1 MTARVN
7 LLAAAP
13 DVMKVWT
20 GASLAIDGSLEPSL
34 IELHRPGHV
43 RSAAE
48 PPYNWHSVGSPERIG
63 LFSRNGG
70 AMERRLAAIFAADV
84 AGYSRLIGADEEGTL
99 ARLKAHRRELID
111 PTIAEHQ
118 GRIVKTTGDGV
129 LGEFASPVK
138 AVRCAIDVQHG
149 MAERNAGVPEAQR
162 IEFRIGINLGDVI
175 VEDDGDIYGDGVNVA
190 ARLEN
195 IAEPGTVYISR
206 TVRDFVDGT
215 PELVLEDLG
224 ERELKNIAKPVQV
237 FRIAPPGRAPRAPQ
251 AAAPAVPHKPSI
263 AVLPFTN
270 MSGDAEQEYFTD
282 GITEDLI
289 TDLSKI
295 SALFVIARNSSF
307 AYKGRSVKV
316 QEIGRDLG
324 VRFVL
329 EGSIR
334 KAGNRVRITAQLIDS
349 GSGGH
354 LWAERFDR
362 DLTDIFATQD
372 EVVEKIVAALA
383 VKLTRGEE
391 RRLHRRGTSNVEA
404 YESWLRARELLGRS
418 TRESVMQAKA
428 MHRRAIELDPN
439 FAAPHAGLSLAA
451 ISDYV
456 SDWAADPAQALNEAE
471 RWARRALELN
481 DQEPASH
488 MALGNVLLWR
498 RDHDG
503 ALAEFRRM
511 IELDPNFAQGH
522 TAMGLVLMYAGRA
535 AEALEPF
542 ATAMRLDPHYPSIVL
557 HFLAQANFSL
567 GNYEAAAKQLL
578 ERIARTPATD
588 SSRMLLSA
596 CYGHLGRIDE
606 ARAAWAEMLKVNP
619 DFSLAQR
626 ARVLPYKEPRDFQR
640 IADGLAKAG
649 LP

>member
-1 MTARVN
+1 
-7 LLAAAP
+7 
-13 DVMKVWT
+13 
-20 GASLAIDGSLEPSL
+20 
-34 IELHRPGHV
+34 
-43 RSAAE
+43 
-48 PPYNWHSVGSPERIG
+48 
-63 LFSRNGG
+63 
-70 AMERRLAAIFAADV
+70 MERRLAAIFAADV

-129 LGEFASPVK
+129 LAEFASPVK
-138 AVRCAIDVQHG
+138 AVRCAIDVQYG
-149 MAERNAGVPEAQR
+149 MAERNAGVPEGQR
-162 IEFRIGINLGDVI
+162 IEFRIGINLGDVV
-175 VEDDGDIYGDGVNVA
+175 VEDDGDLYGDGVNVA

-195 IAEPGTVYISR
+195 IAEPGAVYISR

-224 ERELKNIAKPVQV
+224 ERELKNIARLVQV
-237 FRIAPPGRAPRAPQ
+237 FRIAPPQ
-251 AAAPAVPHKPSI
+251 AVGAAQAGPPAVPHKPSI

-270 MSGDAEQEYFTD
+270 MSGDAEQEYFSD
-282 GITEDLI
+282 GISEDLI

-295 SALFVIARNSSF
+295 SGLFIIARNSTF

-334 KAGNRVRITAQLIDS
+334 KAGNRVRITAQLIDA

-362 DLTDIFATQD
+362 ELTDIFATQD

-383 VKLTRGEE
+383 VNLTQGEAQ
-391 RRLHRRGTSNVEA
+391 RLRRRGTASVEA
-404 YESWLRARELLGRS
+404 YETWLRARELLSRS
-418 TRESVMQAKA
+418 MREAIAQAKA
-428 MHRRAIELDPN
+428 MYRRAIEIDPN
-439 FAAPHAGLSLAA
+439 FAAPHAGLSLAT
-451 ISDYV
+451 ISEYV
-456 SDWAADPAQALNEAE
+456 SDWAADPEEALDEAE
-471 RWARRALELN
+471 RWARRALELD
-481 DQEPASH
+481 DQEPVSH
-488 MALGNVLLWR
+488 MALGNVMLWR
-498 RDHDG
+498 RNHEG
-503 ALAEFRRM
+503 ALAEFGRM
-511 IELDPNFAQGH
+511 IALDPNFAQGH
-522 TAMGLVLMYAGRA
+522 SATGLALMYAGRA
-535 AEALEPF
+535 AEALEAF
-542 ATAMRLDPHYPSIVL
+542 AIAKRLDPHSPSIVL
-557 HFLAQANFSL
+557 HFVAQANFSL
-567 GNYEAAAKQLL
+567 GRYEAAAEHLL

-588 SSRMLLSA
+588 SSRMLLAA
-596 CYGHLGRIDE
+596 CYGHRGRVDE
-606 ARAAWAEMLKVNP
+606 ARAAWAELLKINP

-640 IADGLAKAG
+640 IAEGLAKAG

>member
-1 MTARVN
+1 
-7 LLAAAP
+7 
-13 DVMKVWT
+13 
-20 GASLAIDGSLEPSL
+20 
-34 IELHRPGHV
+34 
-43 RSAAE
+43 
-48 PPYNWHSVGSPERIG
+48 
-63 LFSRNGG
+63 
-70 AMERRLAAIFAADV
+70 MERRLAAIFAADV

-129 LGEFASPVK
+129 LAEFASPVK
-138 AVRCAIDVQHG
+138 AVRCAIDVQYG
-149 MAERNAGVPEAQR
+149 MAERNAGVPEGQR

-195 IAEPGTVYISR
+195 IAEPGAVYISR

-224 ERELKNIAKPVQV
+224 ERELKNIARPVQV
-237 FRIAPPGRAPRAPQ
+237 FRIAPPQAVGAAQ

-270 MSGDAEQEYFTD
+270 MSGDAEQEYFSD
-282 GITEDLI
+282 GISEDLI

-295 SALFVIARNSSF
+295 SGLFIIARNSTF
-307 AYKGRSVKV
+307 AYKGRSIKV

-334 KAGNRVRITAQLIDS
+334 KVGNRVRITAQLIDA

-362 DLTDIFATQD
+362 ELTDIFATQD

-383 VKLTRGEE
+383 VNLTQGEAQ
-391 RRLHRRGTSNVEA
+391 RLRRRGTASVEA
-404 YESWLRARELLGRS
+404 YETWLRARELLSRS
-418 TRESVMQAKA
+418 TREAIAQAKA
-428 MHRRAIELDPN
+428 MYRRAIEIDPN
-439 FAAPHAGLSLAA
+439 FAAPHAGLSLAT
-451 ISDYV
+451 ISEYV
-456 SDWAADPAQALNEAE
+456 SDWAANPEEALDEAE
-471 RWARRALELN
+471 RWARRALELD
-481 DQEPASH
+481 DQEPVSH
-488 MALGNVLLWR
+488 MALGNVMLWR
-498 RDHDG
+498 RNHDG
-503 ALAEFRRM
+503 ALAEFGRM
-511 IELDPNFAQGH
+511 IALDPNFAQGH
-522 TAMGLVLMYAGRA
+522 SATGLALMYAGRA
-535 AEALEPF
+535 AEALEAF
-542 ATAMRLDPHYPSIVL
+542 AIAKRLDPHSPSIVL
-557 HFLAQANFSL
+557 HFVAQANFSL

-588 SSRMLLSA
+588 SSRMLLAA

-606 ARAAWAEMLKVNP
+606 ARAVWAEMLKINP

>member
-1 MTARVN
+1 
-7 LLAAAP
+7 
-13 DVMKVWT
+13 
-20 GASLAIDGSLEPSL
+20 
-34 IELHRPGHV
+34 
-43 RSAAE
+43 
-48 PPYNWHSVGSPERIG
+48 
-63 LFSRNGG
+63 
-70 AMERRLAAIFAADV
+70 MERRLAAIFAADV

-129 LGEFASPVK
+129 LAEFASPVK

-195 IAEPGTVYISR
+195 IAELGAVYISR

-237 FRIAPPGRAPRAPQ
+237 FRIAPPGRAPQ
-251 AAAPAVPHKPSI
+251 AAAPAVPHKPSV

-270 MSGDAEQEYFTD
+270 MSGDAEQEYFSD

-295 SALFVIARNSSF
+295 SALFVIARNSTF

-334 KAGNRVRITAQLIDS
+334 KAGNRVRITAQLIDA

-383 VKLTRGEE
+383 VNLTQGEAQ
-391 RRLHRRGTSNVEA
+391 RLRRRGTASVEA
-404 YESWLRARELLGRS
+404 YETWLRARELLSRS
-418 TRESVMQAKA
+418 MREAIAQAKA
-428 MHRRAIELDPN
+428 MYRRAIEIDPN
-439 FAAPHAGLSLAA
+439 FAAPHAGLSLAT
-451 ISDYV
+451 ISEYV
-456 SDWAADPAQALNEAE
+456 SDWAADPEEALDEAE
-471 RWARRALELN
+471 RWARRALELD
-481 DQEPASH
+481 DQEPVSH
-488 MALGNVLLWR
+488 MALGNVMLWR
-498 RDHDG
+498 RNHDG
-503 ALAEFRRM
+503 ALAEFGRM
-511 IELDPNFAQGH
+511 IALDPNFAQGH
-522 TAMGLVLMYAGRA
+522 SATGLALMYAGRA
-535 AEALEPF
+535 AEALEAF
-542 ATAMRLDPHYPSIVL
+542 AIAKRLDPHSPSIVL
-557 HFLAQANFSL
+557 HFVAQANFSL
-567 GNYEAAAKQLL
+567 GNYEAAAEHLL

-588 SSRMLLSA
+588 SSRMLLAA
-596 CYGHLGRIDE
+596 CYGHRGRADE
-606 ARAAWAEMLKVNP
+606 ARAAWAELMKINP
-619 DFSLAQR
+619 GFSLAQR
-626 ARVLPYKEPRDFQR
+626 ERVLPYKEPRDFQR